1 MSKTF
6 AIIIPCYNEAN
17 RLQQTKF
24 VSFIQQNPNYVLC
37 FVNDGSKDNTLN
49 IIQDLQN
56 NFPENIIALDMPQN
70 GGKASA
76 VRYGMLYA
84 AEHLKTVSHIGFL
97 DADLSTSLDEMRK
110 IGTFISRNDY
120 FQVVTGS
127 RIVRMGTN
135 IQRFGFRSIAS
146 KVIAQ
151 FIYLILRLNFQDTQ
165 CGAKMFNKEMVNLV
179 FGESFKTDWLFDVE
193 VFLRFRKIYGKIYA
207 QQHIYEL
214 PLESWVNAE
223 GSKVSMKEIIRTP
236 FMLIKIAYN
245 YNLKFSY

>member
-1 MSKTF
+1 
-6 AIIIPCYNEAN
+6 
-17 RLQQTKF
+17 
-24 VSFIQQNPNYVLC
+24 
-37 FVNDGSKDNTLN
+37 
-49 IIQDLQN
+49 
-56 NFPENIIALDMPQN
+56 
-70 GGKASA
+70 
-76 VRYGMLYA
+76 
-84 AEHLKTVSHIGFL
+84 
-97 DADLSTSLDEMRK
+97 
-110 IGTFISRNDY
+110 
-120 FQVVTGS
+120 
-127 RIVRMGTN
+127 MGTN